1 MGGCQE
7 GLEWCLCIRIW
18 IFDFFS
24 PLLQKAAEFIVVIY
38 LIQGHESKCA
48 YMVAIAMLLPGT
60 VPNFPRFILRL
71 TTDEFQD
78 CSNLFIGLRCVAVEA
93 EARMS
98 I

>member
-18 IFDFFS
+18 IFDIFA
-24 PLLQKAAEFIVVIY
+24 PLLEKAAEFIVLIY
-38 LIQGHESKCA
+38 LIQGHEYKWA
-48 YMVAIAMLLPGT
+48 LMMAIAMLLPGT

-98 I
+98 M